1 MKEEMIIPV
10 LNKIK
15 KSNNIY
21 IMPHKGIDLDA
32 FGASLG
38 LYFYLKSIG
47 KHCRV
52 VMSEYQYD
60 LSVEKA
66 LNELKHQGLE
76 FERYQE
82 DEEFFD
88 NDLLIVLDCYKKEL
102 TDNETV
108 YEKIKNKI
116 IIDHHYSTEDLDN
129 SITSYIYNN
138 ASSTCELI
146 TEILKEENTIIP
158 GYIYTL
164 LLSGI
169 AVDTSNFTMKVTAS
183 TYLMAAYLTNKGADL
198 KEIQFLLKENIE
210 EYFKIQNVIKN
221 IKIVNDVIAISKADD
236 EIYDKEFL
244 AKVSSTLL
252 RFEDIE
258 ISFTIGKISDN
269 IVGISARSLGNYD
282 VSKYMRLLNGGGSI
296 TDAATQIKDTSI
308 DKVENELLETIKGGK

>member
-32 FGASLG
+32 YGASLG
-38 LYFYLKSIG
+38 LYFYLKSIR
-47 KHCRV
+47 KHCQV

-76 FERYQE
+76 FERYQK

-88 NDLLIVLDCYKKEL
+88 NDLLIILDCYKKEL
-102 TDNETV
+102 TDNENV

-116 IIDHHYSTEDLDN
+116 IIDHHYSTEDLDS

-146 TEILKEENTIIP
+146 TEILKEEDIIIP
-158 GYIYTL
+158 DYIYTL

-210 EYFKIQNVIKN
+210 EYFKIQKVIKN